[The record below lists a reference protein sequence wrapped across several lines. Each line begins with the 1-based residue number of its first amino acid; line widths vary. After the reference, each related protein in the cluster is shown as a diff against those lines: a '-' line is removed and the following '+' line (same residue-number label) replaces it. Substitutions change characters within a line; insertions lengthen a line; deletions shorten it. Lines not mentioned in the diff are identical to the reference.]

1 MALVLRSQLKKINDI
16 RAKVPISIKKT
27 LRIDLQKNVA
37 IQTLK
42 QQLPKSTN
50 PINYIITCSVDIYMY
65 TPCTKSPR
73 TGLLIN
79 NNTNVLQHNK
89 FEKKKCKIATTIEL
103 D

>member
-1 MALVLRSQLKKINDI
+1 
-16 RAKVPISIKKT
+16 
-27 LRIDLQKNVA
+27 
-37 IQTLK
+37 
-42 QQLPKSTN
+42 
-50 PINYIITCSVDIYMY
+50 MY

-79 NNTNVLQHNK
+79 NNTNVLQHNT

>member
-27 LRIDLQKNVA
+27 LRIELQKNVA

-50 PINYIITCSVDIYMY
+50 PINYIITCSVHIYMY
-65 TPCTKSPR
+65 TPCTKSSR